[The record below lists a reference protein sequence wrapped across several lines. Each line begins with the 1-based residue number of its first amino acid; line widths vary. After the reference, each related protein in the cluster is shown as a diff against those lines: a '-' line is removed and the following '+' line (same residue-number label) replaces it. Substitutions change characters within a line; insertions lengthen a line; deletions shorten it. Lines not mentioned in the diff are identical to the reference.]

1 MKVGKKIARSRWVTR
16 PGSTSFA
23 VSLASP
29 RMIMMM
35 NHQKSRKSGVV
46 ACSAAGPIDLVYE
59 HRLPSSR
66 RIDPCGKPRAIAAH
80 LSSMHLQKVYAENA
94 GIYAR
99 AYVTDL
105 HSVMRAVLT
114 AV

>member
-1 MKVGKKIARSRWVTR
+1 
-16 PGSTSFA
+16 
-23 VSLASP
+23 
-29 RMIMMM
+29 
-35 NHQKSRKSGVV
+35 
-46 ACSAAGPIDLVYE
+46 
-59 HRLPSSR
+59 
-66 RIDPCGKPRAIAAH
+66 
-80 LSSMHLQKVYAENA
+80 MHLQKVYAENA